1 MQFISFAT
9 IDEFVEL
16 IETRFKIA
24 RVAIDD
30 ELMQHIMHVY
40 ENNNDA
46 ISRVEFDVLHSFIE
60 TNLRQCVARNYLR
73 TLMKNHENEFVN
85 LYCFA
90 NETTFHNY
98 AIVEIDDANRIRE
111 IARIYVNDDASIRV
125 ES

>member
-1 MQFISFAT
+1 MQFLSFAT

-16 IETRFKIA
+16 IETRFHIA

-30 ELMQHIMHVY
+30 EFMQHIMHVY
-40 ENNNDA
+40 ETNNDA
-46 ISRVEFDVLHSFIE
+46 ISRVEFDVLHAFIE

-73 TLMKNHENEFVN
+73 TLMKHHENEFAN
-85 LYCFA
+85 LFCFA
-90 NETTFHNY
+90 NETTFHNF
-98 AIVEIDDANRIRE
+98 AIVEINDDERIRE

>member
-1 MQFISFAT
+1 MQFLSFES
-9 IDEFVEL
+9 IDEFIEL
-16 IETRFKIA
+16 IETRFSIA
-24 RVAIDD
+24 RVSIDD
-30 ELMQHIMHVY
+30 EFMQHIMHVH

-73 TLMKNHENEFVN
+73 TLMQHHENEFAN
-85 LYCFA
+85 LFCFA

-98 AIVEIDDANRIRE
+98 AIVEIDDNERIRE